1 MATGAR
7 QPGRGYS
14 ASCQILKDLHKN
26 LGDTRNVFTFGY
38 VEVQRLCAVADTAA
52 FALALFNFLFLLM
65 STEIFREIASGVTE
79 KCCCKQDGAS
89 KMTGKFC
96 RKLNNELLTQKQRI
110 IF

>member
-1 MATGAR
+1 MCCGRHSCFCTG
-7 QPGRGYS
+7 
-14 ASCQILKDLHKN
+14 
-26 LGDTRNVFTFGY
+26 TF
-38 VEVQRLCAVADTAA
+38 LTS
-52 FALALFNFLFLLM
+52 FFLLI
-65 STEIFREIASGVTE
+65 STEISSEIASGVTE